1 MGTLFVILTGL
12 LLLQSLISLLACFRF
27 ARYALAPRSARTSRN
42 QLRAAIL
49 LPCRGLEPDFETNIR
64 AFLTQDYREY
74 EMLFVVESQQ
84 DPAYAALTQIIKQS
98 RRNAWLL
105 IAGEAHDCGQKVHN
119 LLFALDTLDANDRR
133 VEVLAFA
140 DADARPHATWLA
152 ELVAPLND
160 RSVGATTGFRWYVP
174 ERGGFASWLT
184 SAWNA
189 SALSL
194 MGERSGFAWGGSMA
208 ILRENFT
215 RLKIKQ
221 RWRGAVSDDYVLT
234 AALQETGQRIK
245 FIPQCLVA
253 THADTTLAQLI
264 EFTTRQLKIT
274 RVYAPHVWQLT
285 ALSNV
290 LFNFTVWGGAMC
302 LAWRATQGQFKTAL
316 ALGWLAILLLG
327 ALTSW
332 MRATIAANLLPDVR
346 ATLMTHRW
354 YYALCA
360 PLVPLIYLYNL
371 AASAFSR
378 RIVWRGIGYE
388 MIAPDVTHIWQR
400 TPLQPTPKASERTP
414 RKQKAQVRSPK

>member
-12 LLLQSLISLLACFRF
+12 LLLQSFISLLACFRF

-42 QLRAAIL
+42 QLRAAIV

-64 AFLTQDYREY
+64 AFLTQDYRDY
-74 EMLFVVESQQ
+74 EMLFVVESDR
-84 DPAYAALTQIIKQS
+84 DPAYAALSQIIKQS

-105 IAGEAHDCGQKVHN
+105 IAGEAHNCGQKVHN

-133 VEVLAFA
+133 VEVLVFA

-152 ELVAPLND
+152 ELVAPLHD
-160 RSVGATTGFRWYVP
+160 QSVGATTGFRWYVP
-174 ERGGFASWLT
+174 ERGGSASWLT

-194 MGERSGFAWGGSMA
+194 LGERSGFAWGGSMA
-208 ILRENFT
+208 MLRENFN

-221 RWRGAVSDDYVLT
+221 RWQGAVSDDYVLT
-234 AALQETGQRIK
+234 AALQESGQRIK

-253 THADTTLAQLI
+253 THADTTLTQLL

-285 ALSNV
+285 ALSHG
-290 LFNFTVWGGAMC
+290 LYNFTLWGGVAW
-302 LAWRATQGQFKTAL
+302 LAWRAAQGRFTLAL
-316 ALGWLAILLLG
+316 AIGLLMIVLLG

-332 MRATIAANLLPDVR
+332 MRASIAATLLPDVR
-346 ATLMTHRW
+346 AYLLAHRW
-354 YYALCA
+354 RYALCA
-360 PLVPLIYLYNL
+360 PFVPLIYLYNL
-371 AASAFSR
+371 VASAFSR

-388 MIAPDVTHIWQR
+388 MIAPDTTNIWQR
-400 TPLQPTPKASERTP
+400 TPLQPVPKTSEPAP

>member
-1 MGTLFVILTGL
+1 MGTLFVILVGL
-12 LLLQSLISLLACFRF
+12 LLLQSLISLLTTFRF

-105 IAGEAHDCGQKVHN
+105 IAGEAHNCGQKVHN

-133 VEVLAFA
+133 VEVLVFA

-152 ELVAPLND
+152 ELVAPLHD
-160 RSVGATTGFRWYVP
+160 RSVGATTGYRWYVP

-194 MGERSGFAWGGSMA
+194 LGERSGFAWGGSMA

-253 THADTTLAQLI
+253 THADTTLAQLL

-274 RVYAPHVWQLT
+274 RVYAPHLWQLT
-285 ALSNV
+285 ALSHG
-290 LFNFTVWGGAMC
+290 LFNFTVWGGATWTV
-302 LAWRATQGQFKTAL
+302 WRATQGQVKQVLVAGL
-316 ALGWLAILLLG
+316 LMIVLLG

-332 MRATIAANLLPDVR
+332 LRATIAANLLPEVR
-346 ATLMTHRW
+346 AYLLTHRW
-354 YYALCA
+354 CYALCA
-360 PLVPLIYLYNL
+360 PLVPLVYLYNL

-388 MIAPDVTHIWQR
+388 MIAPDTTHIWQR
-400 TPLQPTPKASERTP
+400 TPLQPSPKANERAP

>member
-1 MGTLFVILTGL
+1 MGTLFVILVGL
-12 LLLQSLISLLACFRF
+12 LLLQSLISLLATFRF

-84 DPAYAALTQIIKQS
+84 DPAHAALTQIIKQS

-105 IAGEAHDCGQKVHN
+105 IAGEAHDGGQKVHN

-133 VEVLAFA
+133 VEVLVFA

-152 ELVAPLND
+152 ELVAPLHD
-160 RSVGATTGFRWYVP
+160 RSVGATTGYRWYVP
-174 ERGGFASWLT
+174 ERSSFVSWLT

-194 MGERSGFAWGGSMA
+194 LGERSGFAWGGSMA

-253 THADTTLAQLI
+253 THADTTLTQLL

-290 LFNFTVWGGAMC
+290 LFNFTIWGSASW
-302 LAWRATQGQFKTAL
+302 LVWRATQGQVKPVLIAGL
-316 ALGWLAILLLG
+316 LMILLLG

-332 MRATIAANLLPDVR
+332 IRATIAANLLPEVR
-346 ATLMTHRW
+346 TQLLAHRW
-354 YYALCA
+354 LYALCA
-360 PLVPLIYLYNL
+360 PLVPLIYFYNL

-388 MIAPDVTHIWQR
+388 MIAPDATHIWQR
-400 TPLQPTPKASERTP
+400 TPLTPAPKANERTP

>member
-12 LLLQSLISLLACFRF
+12 LLLQSLISLLACFRL
-27 ARYALAPRSARTSRN
+27 ARYALAPRGARPSRN
-42 QLRAAIL
+42 QLRAAII
-49 LPCRGLEPDFETNIR
+49 LPCRGLEPDFEANIR

-74 EMLFVVESQQ
+74 EILFVVESQQ

-105 IAGEAHDCGQKVHN
+105 IAGEAHNCGQKVHN

-194 MGERSGFAWGGSMA
+194 LGERSGFAWGGSMA

-253 THADTTLAQLI
+253 THADTTLAQLL
-264 EFTTRQLKIT
+264 EFSTRQLKIT

-285 ALSNV
+285 ALSNL
-290 LFNFTVWGGAMC
+290 LFNFTIWGSAMW
-302 LAWRATQGQFKTAL
+302 LAWRAGQGQFKPAL
-316 ALGWLAILLLG
+316 AVGWLTILSLG

-332 MRATIAANLLPDVR
+332 MRASIAANLLPEVR
-346 ATLMTHRW
+346 ATLLAHRW
-354 YYALCA
+354 RYALCA
-360 PLVPLIYLYNL
+360 PLVPLIYLYNVI
-371 AASAFSR
+371 ASAFSR

-388 MIAPDVTHIWQR
+388 MITPDTTHVWQR
-400 TPLQPTPKASERTP
+400 TPLQPAPKANERAP

>member
-1 MGTLFVILTGL
+1 MGTLFVILVGL
-12 LLLQSLISLLACFRF
+12 LLLQSVISLLATFRF

-105 IAGEAHDCGQKVHN
+105 IAGEAHNCGQKVHN

-133 VEVLAFA
+133 VEVLVFA

-194 MGERSGFAWGGSMA
+194 LGERSGFAWGGSMA

-253 THADTTLAQLI
+253 THANTTLAQLL

-285 ALSNV
+285 ALSHG
-290 LFNFTVWGGAMC
+290 LFNFTVWGGATW
-302 LAWRATQGQFKTAL
+302 LAWRAAQGEFKPAL
-316 ALGWLAILLLG
+316 ALGWLMVLLLG

-332 MRATIAANLLPDVR
+332 LRATIAANLLPDVR
-346 ATLMTHRW
+346 ATLLAHRW
-354 YYALCA
+354 LYALCA

-378 RIVWRGIGYE
+378 RIVWRGIGYD
-388 MIAPDVTHIWQR
+388 MTAPDTTHIWQR
-400 TPLQPTPKASERTP
+400 TPLQAAPQANERTP